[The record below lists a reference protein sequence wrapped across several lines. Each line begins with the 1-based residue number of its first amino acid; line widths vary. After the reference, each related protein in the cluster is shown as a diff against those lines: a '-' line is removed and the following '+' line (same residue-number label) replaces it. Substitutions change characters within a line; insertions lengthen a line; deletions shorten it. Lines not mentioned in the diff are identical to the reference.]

1 MEDKNQVNEAI
12 VSEDAAMTDAIRE
25 QEKTQSEIELQAAK
39 KAAEEVNYKEISPI
53 RLILR
58 RFFRS
63 KLSIVGIIMLLFL
76 FAFSFLGP
84 VVYNKWEPDIPDST
98 PTINTYYYTVNLSF
112 VSHNS
117 TQLL

>member
-1 MEDKNQVNEAI
+1 MEDKNELKEVI
-12 VSEDAAMTDAIRE
+12 VSEDTAMTDVIHE
-25 QEKTQSEIELQAAK
+25 NEKSQSQVELQAEA
-39 KAAEEVNYKEISPI
+39 KAAEEVTYKEISPA

-63 KLSIVGIIMLLFL
+63 KLSIVGIIMLVFL

-98 PTINTYYYTVNLSF
+98 PTIKIGRAHV
-112 VSHNS
+112 
-117 TQLL
+117 